1 MNKRKKWVSI
11 LAGVMAAIMLLSL
24 ILSLIP
30 TRVHAASSSEIKK
43 QIAAL
48 KDQKKELEGQMKD
61 VQNQYE
67 ANEDE
72 IADLVNQKNTICMDR
87 SKILTS
93 RLQPMHY

>member
-1 MNKRKKWVSI
+1 MKNRKKWVSI
-11 LAGVMAAIMLLSL
+11 MAGVMAAIMLLSL

-30 TRVHAASSSEIKK
+30 TNVYAASSSEIKK

-72 IADLVNQKNTICMDR
+72 IADLVNQKN
-87 SKILTS
+87 S
-93 RLQPMHY
+93 